1 MNKLTFLKFWSV
13 AVGSMDALT
22 GLLLIF
28 VPALVLRMLKI
39 DPPSADAMVF
49 ISWIGVFVMSVG
61 LSYGLALGG
70 RRSRGEAIW
79 MFTSLVRIMVAV
91 FLTTKILG
99 GSLQMTWMLVAAADA
114 SVALVQVVILRK
126 RWWREGA
133 R

>member
-1 MNKLTFLKFWSV
+1 MNKLKLLKFWSI

-28 VPALVLRMLKI
+28 VPDLVLRMLKM

-49 ISWIGVFVMSVG
+49 VSWIGVFVMSVG

-70 RRSRGEAIW
+70 RRSRGEAAW

-99 GSLQMTWMLVAAADA
+99 GSLQMAWLLVAAADA

-126 RWWREGA
+126 GWWREGT

>member
-1 MNKLTFLKFWSV
+1 MNKLKLLKFWSI

-28 VPALVLRMLKI
+28 VPDLVLRMLKI

-49 ISWIGVFVMSVG
+49 VSWIGVFVMSVG

-70 RRSRGEAIW
+70 RRSRGEAVW
-79 MFTSLVRIMVAV
+79 MFTSLVRIMVAA

-99 GSLQMTWMLVAAADA
+99 GSLQMAWMLVAAADA

-126 RWWREGA
+126 RWWREGT

>member
-1 MNKLTFLKFWSV
+1 MNKLNFLKFWSI

-28 VPALVLRMLKI
+28 VPDLVLRMLKI

-49 ISWIGVFVMSVG
+49 VSWIGVFVMSVG
-61 LSYGLALGG
+61 LSYSLALGG
-70 RRSRGEAIW
+70 RRSRGEAAW

-99 GSLQMTWMLVAAADA
+99 GSLQMAWMLVAAADA